1 MSQAV
6 IIKSSKNGINLVL
19 DASMPFP
26 ELLTEIL
33 HKFTE
38 AERFFANASFAI
50 SFEGRELSD
59 EERKENADIL

>member
-1 MSQAV
+1 
-6 IIKSSKNGINLVL
+6 
-19 DASMPFP
+19 MPFP

-59 EERKENADIL
+59 EEKYQIVDASWNRPESKSYVF